1 METSQL
7 NDRSKDNNNHN
18 DPTRRA
24 LCRAVAAA
32 PWLALLPVGRAQ
44 AADPWP
50 SRPIKWV
57 VPYLAGT
64 GPDTGAR
71 ILAEAAGP
79 LLGQP
84 IIIENKGG
92 AAGNIG
98 ARQVA
103 RAAPDGYT
111 WIYSAGPMAANALMY
126 QSPGYDVMK
135 DFRHVMRLTT
145 ADVLLVVNPSSG
157 IDSLEALV
165 ARARANPG
173 KLDYASGGVGTPS
186 HLGVE
191 LFLSA
196 AGVSATH
203 VPYKGASE
211 LVNAV
216 LGNQVNF
223 GMPILAVAYPHVKAG
238 KLRALG
244 VAAARR
250 NATLPDVRTLAEQG
264 LPGVELTSWGGL
276 SLPAGTPDAVAD
288 RIYDVFSRLMKD
300 PKVIAAL
307 TELGSQVAP
316 STPEGYVQV
325 IRNEIEQTG
334 RMMKSAKIAPL

>member
-1 METSQL
+1 MNIDLS
-7 NDRSKDNNNHN
+7 
-18 DPTRRA
+18 RRA
-24 LCRAVAAA
+24 LCRAFAAS
-32 PWLALLPVGRAQ
+32 PLLSLADAVR
-44 AADPWP
+44 AADQWP

-71 ILAEAAGP
+71 ILAEAVGR

-103 RAAPDGYT
+103 HAAPDGYT
-111 WIYSAGPMAANALMY
+111 WLYSAAPMAANVLMY
-126 QSPGYDVMK
+126 RSPGYDAMK

-145 ADVLLVVNPSSG
+145 SDVLLVVTPASG
-157 IDSLEALV
+157 IETLQDLV
-165 ARARANPG
+165 ARARAHPG

-191 LFLSA
+191 LLLNA

-216 LGNQVNF
+216 LGGQVSF
-223 GMPILAVAYPHVKAG
+223 GMPIFAVAYPHVKAG
-238 KLRALG
+238 KLKALG
-244 VAAARR
+244 VAGARR
-250 NATLPDVRTLAEQG
+250 NANLPDVPTLAEQG
-264 LPGVELTSWGGL
+264 LQGVELTSWGGL
-276 SLPAGTPDAVAD
+276 SLPAGTPDPIAS
-288 RIYDVFSRLMKD
+288 RIYEVFSRALKD
-300 PKVIAAL
+300 QRLIASM
-307 TELGSQVAP
+307 TELGSQVSP
-316 STPEGYVQV
+316 STPEGYLQV
-325 IRNEIEQTG
+325 IRHEIDLTG
-334 RMMKSAKIAPL
+334 RMMKGANIQPM

>member
-1 METSQL
+1 M
-7 NDRSKDNNNHN
+7 NNEPV
-18 DPTRRA
+18 DCIDQSRRA
-24 LCRAVAAA
+24 LCRALAAS
-32 PWLALLPVGRAQ
+32 PLLPLAGIAKA

-71 ILAEAAGP
+71 ILAEAASR

-84 IIIENKGG
+84 VIIENKGG

-111 WIYSAGPMAANALMY
+111 WIYSAAPMAANVLMY
-126 QSPGYDVMK
+126 RSPGYDVMK
-135 DFRHVMRLTT
+135 NFRHVMRLTT
-145 ADVLLVVNPSSG
+145 SDVLLVVNPASG
-157 IDSLEALV
+157 IETLQDLV
-165 ARARANPG
+165 AKARAAPG

-191 LFLSA
+191 LFLNA

-216 LGNQVNF
+216 LGGQVSF
-223 GMPILAVAYPHVKAG
+223 GMPIFAVAFPQVKAG
-238 KLRALG
+238 KLKALG
-244 VAAARR
+244 VAGTRR
-250 NATLPDVRTLAEQG
+250 NASLPDVPTLAEQG
-264 LPGVELTSWGGL
+264 LQGVELTSWGGL
-276 SLPAGTPDAVAD
+276 SLPAGTPDPIAARV
-288 RIYDVFSRLMKD
+288 YEVFSQMLKD
-300 PKVIAAL
+300 PQVIASL

-316 STPEGYVQV
+316 STPEGYLQV
-325 IRNEIEQTG
+325 IRHEVELTAQ
-334 RMMKSAKIAPL
+334 MMKSARISPL

>member
-1 METSQL
+1 MNTDL
-7 NDRSKDNNNHN
+7 
-18 DPTRRA
+18 TRRA
-24 LCRAVAAA
+24 LCRALAAS
-32 PWLALLPVGRAQ
+32 PLLPLATAVRASGH
-44 AADPWP
+44 WP

-111 WIYSAGPMAANALMY
+111 WIYSAGPMAANARMY
-126 QSPGYDVMK
+126 QNPGYDVMK

-145 ADVLLVVNPSSG
+145 ADVLLIVNPASG
-157 IDSLEALV
+157 IESLQDLI
-165 ARARANPG
+165 ARARAHPG

-191 LFLSA
+191 LFLNA
-196 AGVSATH
+196 ARISATH

-216 LGNQVNF
+216 LGNQVTF

-238 KLRALG
+238 KLRPLG
-244 VAAARR
+244 VAASKR
-250 NATLPDVRTLAEQG
+250 NATLPEVRTLDEQG
-264 LPGVELTSWGGL
+264 LQGVELTSWGGL
-276 SLPAGTPDAVAD
+276 SLPAGTPDAIAH
-288 RIYDVFSRLMKD
+288 RLYEVFSRILKD

-307 TELGSQVAP
+307 TEQGSQVAP
-316 STPEGYVQV
+316 STPEGYLQV
-325 IRNEIEQTG
+325 IRDEIDLTG
-334 RMMKSAKIAPL
+334 RMMASAKIAPL

>member
-1 METSQL
+1 MN
-7 NDRSKDNNNHN
+7 NDFDAS
-18 DPTRRA
+18 RRV
-24 LCRAVAAA
+24 LCRALAAA
-32 PWLALLPVGRAQ
+32 PLLSFARAAR

-71 ILAEAAGP
+71 ILAEAAGR
-79 LLGQP
+79 LLGQA

-111 WIYSAGPMAANALMY
+111 WIYSAAPMAANVLMY
-126 QSPGYDVMK
+126 RSPGYDVMK
-135 DFRHVMRLTT
+135 DFRHLMRLTT
-145 ADVLLVVNPSSG
+145 SDVLLVVNPASG
-157 IDSLEALV
+157 IGTLQELV
-165 ARARANPG
+165 EKARANPG

-191 LFLSA
+191 LFLHA
-196 AGVSATH
+196 AGISATH

-216 LGNQVNF
+216 LGGQVSF
-223 GMPILAVAYPHVKAG
+223 GMPIFAVAYPHVKAG
-238 KLRALG
+238 KLKTLG
-244 VAAARR
+244 VAATRR
-250 NATLPDVRTLAEQG
+250 NANLPDVPTLAEQG
-264 LPGVELTSWGGL
+264 LQGVELTSWGGL
-276 SLPAGTPDAVAD
+276 SLPAGTPDPIAA
-288 RIYDVFSRLMKD
+288 RIYEVFSQMVKD
-300 PKVIAAL
+300 PQVIAAM
-307 TELGSQVAP
+307 TELGSQVTP
-316 STPEGYVQV
+316 STPEGYLQV
-325 IRNEIEQTG
+325 IRHEIELTRQ
-334 RMMKSAKIAPL
+334 MMKSARITPL

>member
-1 METSQL
+1 MN
-7 NDRSKDNNNHN
+7 NDFDAS
-18 DPTRRA
+18 RRV
-24 LCRAVAAA
+24 LCRALAAA
-32 PWLALLPVGRAQ
+32 PLLSFARAAR

-71 ILAEAAGP
+71 ILAEAAGR
-79 LLGQP
+79 LLGQA

-111 WIYSAGPMAANALMY
+111 WIYSAAPMAANVLMY
-126 QSPGYDVMK
+126 RSPGYDVMK
-135 DFRHVMRLTT
+135 DFRHLMRLTT
-145 ADVLLVVNPSSG
+145 SDVLLVVNPASG
-157 IDSLEALV
+157 IGTLQELV
-165 ARARANPG
+165 EKARANPG

-191 LFLSA
+191 LFLHA
-196 AGVSATH
+196 AGISATH

-216 LGNQVNF
+216 LGGQVSF
-223 GMPILAVAYPHVKAG
+223 GMPIFAVAYPHVKAG
-238 KLRALG
+238 KLKALG
-244 VAAARR
+244 VAATRR
-250 NATLPDVRTLAEQG
+250 NANLPDVPTLAEQG
-264 LPGVELTSWGGL
+264 LQGVELTSWGGL
-276 SLPAGTPDAVAD
+276 SLPTGTPDPIAA
-288 RIYDVFSRLMKD
+288 RIYEVFSQMVKD
-300 PKVIAAL
+300 PQVIAAM
-307 TELGSQVAP
+307 TELGSQVTP
-316 STPEGYVQV
+316 STPEGYLQV
-325 IRNEIEQTG
+325 IRHEIELTRQ
-334 RMMKSAKIAPL
+334 MMKSARITPL

>member
-1 METSQL
+1 MN
-7 NDRSKDNNNHN
+7 NDFDAS
-18 DPTRRA
+18 RRV
-24 LCRAVAAA
+24 LCRALAAA
-32 PWLALLPVGRAQ
+32 PLLSFARAAR

-50 SRPIKWV
+50 NRPIKWV

-71 ILAEAAGP
+71 ILAEAAGR
-79 LLGQP
+79 LLGQA

-111 WIYSAGPMAANALMY
+111 WIYSAAPMAANVLMY
-126 QSPGYDVMK
+126 RSPGYDVMK

-145 ADVLLVVNPSSG
+145 SDVLLVVNPASG
-157 IDSLEALV
+157 IETLQELV
-165 ARARANPG
+165 EKARANPG

-191 LFLSA
+191 LFLHA
-196 AGVSATH
+196 AGISATH

-216 LGNQVNF
+216 LGGQVSF
-223 GMPILAVAYPHVKAG
+223 GMPIFAVAYPHVKAG
-238 KLRALG
+238 KLKALG
-244 VAAARR
+244 VAATRR
-250 NATLPDVRTLAEQG
+250 NANLPDVPTLAEQG
-264 LPGVELTSWGGL
+264 LQGVELTSWGGL
-276 SLPAGTPDAVAD
+276 SLPTGTPDPIAA
-288 RIYDVFSRLMKD
+288 RIYEVFSQMVKD
-300 PKVIAAL
+300 PQVIAAM
-307 TELGSQVAP
+307 TELGSQVTP
-316 STPEGYVQV
+316 STPEGYLQV
-325 IRNEIEQTG
+325 IRREIELTRQ
-334 RMMKSAKIAPL
+334 MMKSARIAPL

>member
-1 METSQL
+1 MQTHL
-7 NDRSKDNNNHN
+7 
-18 DPTRRA
+18 TRRA
-24 LCRAVAAA
+24 LCRA
-32 PWLALLPVGRAQ
+32 LATSPFIPLLPLAATAAN
-44 AADPWP
+44 AADHWP

-64 GPDTGAR
+64 GPDIGAR

-111 WIYSAGPMAANALMY
+111 WIYSAGPMAANVRMY
-126 QSPGYDVMK
+126 KSPGYDVMK
-135 DFRHVMRLTT
+135 DFRHVMRITT
-145 ADVLLVVNPSSG
+145 SDVLLVVGESSG
-157 IDSLEALV
+157 IGSVQELIDK
-165 ARARANPG
+165 ARANPG

-191 LFLSA
+191 LFLHA
-196 AGVSATH
+196 AGITATH

-216 LGNQVNF
+216 LGNQVSF
-223 GMPILAVAYPHVKAG
+223 GMPIFAVAYPHVKVG
-238 KLRALG
+238 KLKALG
-244 VAAARR
+244 VAGAKR
-250 NATLPDVRTLAEQG
+250 NPALPEVRTLAEQG
-264 LPGVELTSWGGL
+264 LQGVELTSWGGL
-276 SLPAGTPDAVAD
+276 SLPAGTPDAIAN
-288 RIYDVFSRLMKD
+288 RIYEVFSGLLRE

-307 TELGSQVAP
+307 TELGSQVMP
-316 STPEGYVQV
+316 STPQDYLQV
-325 IRNEIEQTG
+325 IRSEIDLTG
-334 RMMKSAKIAPL
+334 RMMKSAGISPL

>member
-1 METSQL
+1 MNTDL
-7 NDRSKDNNNHN
+7 
-18 DPTRRA
+18 TRRA
-24 LCRAVAAA
+24 LCRALAAS
-32 PWLALLPVGRAQ
+32 PLLSLPAVSH
-44 AADPWP
+44 AADTWP

-145 ADVLLVVNPSSG
+145 ADVLLIVNPASG
-157 IDSLEALV
+157 IESLQELI

-196 AGVSATH
+196 AGISATH

-216 LGNQVNF
+216 LGNQVSF
-223 GMPILAVAYPHVKAG
+223 GMPILAVAYPQVKAG
-238 KLRALG
+238 KLKALG
-244 VAAARR
+244 VAAAQR
-250 NATLPDVRTLAEQG
+250 NASLPDVHTLSEQG
-264 LPGVELTSWGGL
+264 LKGVELSSWGGL
-276 SLPAGTPDAVAD
+276 SLPAGTPDAIAN
-288 RIYDVFSRLMKD
+288 RLYEVFSRLLKD
-300 PKVIAAL
+300 PKVVTAM
-307 TELGSQVAP
+307 TELGSQIAP
-316 STPEGYVQV
+316 STPEGYLQV
-325 IRNEIEQTG
+325 IRNEIDQTA

>member
-7 NDRSKDNNNHN
+7 NT

-24 LCRAVAAA
+24 LCRALAAS
-32 PWLALLPVGRAQ
+32 PLLSLLPPGKGAQ
-44 AADPWP
+44 AAGHWP

-71 ILAEAAGP
+71 ILAAAAAP

-84 IIIENKGG
+84 VIIENKGG

-126 QSPGYDVMK
+126 QSPGYDVVK

-157 IDSLEALV
+157 IDSLQALIAE
-165 ARARANPG
+165 ARAHPG

-186 HLGVE
+186 HLGVA
-191 LFLSA
+191 LFLNA
-196 AGVSATH
+196 AGISATH

-216 LGNQVNF
+216 LGNQVSF

-238 KLRALG
+238 KLKALG
-244 VAAARR
+244 IPAATR
-250 NATLPDVRTLAEQG
+250 NATLPDVRTLGEQG
-264 LPGVELTSWGGL
+264 LPNVELTSWGGL
-276 SLPAGTPDAVAD
+276 SLPAGTPDAIAN
-288 RIYDVFSRLMKD
+288 RIYEVFDRLVRD

-307 TELGSQVAP
+307 TDMGSQVAP
-316 STPEGYVQV
+316 STPEGYLQV
-325 IRNEIEQTG
+325 IRNEIDLTG
-334 RMMKSAKIAPL
+334 RMMKSARISPL

>member
-1 METSQL
+1 MNTDL
-7 NDRSKDNNNHN
+7 
-18 DPTRRA
+18 TRRA
-24 LCRAVAAA
+24 LCRALAASPLLPLAAA
-32 PWLALLPVGRAQ
+32 SH
-44 AADPWP
+44 AADKWP

-64 GPDTGAR
+64 APDTGAR

-145 ADVLLVVNPSSG
+145 ADVLLIVNPASG
-157 IDSLEALV
+157 IESLQELI

-196 AGVSATH
+196 AGISATH

-216 LGNQVNF
+216 LGNQVSF
-223 GMPILAVAYPHVKAG
+223 GMPILAVASPQVKAG
-238 KLRALG
+238 KLKALG
-244 VAAARR
+244 VAAAQR
-250 NATLPDVRTLAEQG
+250 NATLPDVRTLSEQG
-264 LPGVELTSWGGL
+264 LKGVELSSWGGL
-276 SLPAGTPDAVAD
+276 SLPAGTPDPIAH
-288 RIYDVFSRLMKD
+288 RIYEVFSRILKE
-300 PKVIAAL
+300 PKVVTAM
-307 TELGSQVAP
+307 TELGSQIAP
-316 STPEGYVQV
+316 STPEGYLQV
-325 IRNEIEQTG
+325 IRNEIDQTA

>member
-1 METSQL
+1 MK
-7 NDRSKDNNNHN
+7 NDIDAS
-18 DPTRRA
+18 RRG
-24 LCRAVAAA
+24 LCRALAAS
-32 PWLALLPVGRAQ
+32 PLLLLARGAR

-71 ILAEAAGP
+71 ILAEAAGR

-111 WIYSAGPMAANALMY
+111 WIYSAAPMAANVLMY
-126 QSPGYDVMK
+126 RSPGYDVMK

-145 ADVLLVVNPSSG
+145 SDVLLVVNPASG
-157 IDSLEALV
+157 IETLQDLIAK
-165 ARARANPG
+165 ARANPG

-191 LFLSA
+191 LFLNA
-196 AGVSATH
+196 AGISASH

-216 LGNQVNF
+216 LGSQVGF
-223 GMPILAVAYPHVKAG
+223 GMPIFTVAYPHVKAG
-238 KLRALG
+238 KLKALG
-244 VAAARR
+244 VAGTRR
-250 NATLPDVRTLAEQG
+250 NASLPEVPTLAEQG

-276 SLPAGTPDAVAD
+276 SLPVATPDLIAA
-288 RIYDVFSRLMKD
+288 RIYDVFNQMVRD
-300 PKVIAAL
+300 PQVIAAM
-307 TELGSQVAP
+307 TELGSQVTP
-316 STPEGYVQV
+316 STPEGYEQV
-325 IRNEIEQTG
+325 IRHEIELTRQ
-334 RMMKSAKIAPL
+334 MMKSARIAPL

>member
-1 METSQL
+1 MNNDLIDL
-7 NDRSKDNNNHN
+7 NGCIDLS
-18 DPTRRA
+18 RRA
-24 LCRAVAAA
+24 LCRALAAS
-32 PWLALLPVGRAQ
+32 PLLPLANAAR

-71 ILAEAAGP
+71 ILAEAAGR

-103 RAAPDGYT
+103 RATPDGYT
-111 WIYSAGPMAANALMY
+111 WIYSAAPMAANVLMY
-126 QSPGYDVMK
+126 RSPGYDVMK

-145 ADVLLVVNPSSG
+145 SDVLLVVHPASG
-157 IDSLEALV
+157 IETLQDLI

-191 LFLSA
+191 LFLNA
-196 AGVSATH
+196 AGISATH

-216 LGNQVNF
+216 LGSQVGF
-223 GMPILAVAYPHVKAG
+223 GMPIFAVAYPHVKAG

-244 VAAARR
+244 VAAGKR
-250 NATLPDVRTLAEQG
+250 NASLPDVPTLAEQG
-264 LPGVELTSWGGL
+264 LKGVELTSWGGL
-276 SLPAGTPDAVAD
+276 SLPAGTAD
-288 RIYDVFSRLMKD
+288 PIAARIYEVFSRMLKD
-300 PKVIAAL
+300 PRVIAAM
-307 TELGSQVAP
+307 TELGSQVTP
-316 STPEGYVQV
+316 STPEGYLQV
-325 IRNEIEQTG
+325 IRHEIELTG
-334 RMMKSAKIAPL
+334 RMMKSASIAPL

>member
-1 METSQL
+1 L
-7 NDRSKDNNNHN
+7 NTDI
-18 DPTRRA
+18 TRRA
-24 LCRAVAAA
+24 LCRALAAS
-32 PWLALLPVGRAQ
+32 PLLPLATATATATAR
-44 AADPWP
+44 AADRWP

-111 WIYSAGPMAANALMY
+111 WIYSAAPMAANVLMY
-126 QSPGYDVMK
+126 QTPGYDVMK

-145 ADVLLVVNPSSG
+145 SDVLLVVDPASG
-157 IDSLEALV
+157 IETLNDLI

-191 LFLSA
+191 LFLNA
-196 AGVSATH
+196 AGIRATH

-216 LGNQVNF
+216 LGGQVSF
-223 GMPILAVAYPHVKAG
+223 GMPIFAVAYPHVKAG

-244 VAAARR
+244 VAGAKR
-250 NATLPDVRTLAEQG
+250 NANLPDVRTLAEQG
-264 LPGVELTSWGGL
+264 LQGVELTSWGGL
-276 SLPAGTPDAVAD
+276 SLPAGTPDPIAARV
-288 RIYDVFSRLMKD
+288 YEVFSSILKEPR
-300 PKVIAAL
+300 VVASL
-307 TELGSQVAP
+307 TELGSQVTP
-316 STPEGYVQV
+316 STPQDYLQV
-325 IRNEIEQTG
+325 IRNEIAVTD
-334 RMMKSAKIAPL
+334 RMMKSAKISPL

>member
-1 METSQL
+1 
-7 NDRSKDNNNHN
+7 
-18 DPTRRA
+18 
-24 LCRAVAAA
+24 
-32 PWLALLPVGRAQ
+32 
-44 AADPWP
+44 
-50 SRPIKWV
+50 V

-111 WIYSAGPMAANALMY
+111 WIYSAAPMAANVLMY
-126 QSPGYDVMK
+126 QTPGYDVMK

-145 ADVLLVVNPSSG
+145 SDVLLVVDPASG
-157 IDSLEALV
+157 IETLDDLI

-191 LFLSA
+191 LFLNA
-196 AGVSATH
+196 AGIRATH

-216 LGNQVNF
+216 LGGQVSF
-223 GMPILAVAYPHVKAG
+223 GMPIFAVAYPHVKGG

-244 VAAARR
+244 VAGAKR
-250 NATLPDVRTLAEQG
+250 NANLPDVRTLAEQG
-264 LPGVELTSWGGL
+264 LQGVELTSWGGL
-276 SLPAGTPDAVAD
+276 SLPAGTPDPIAARV
-288 RIYDVFSRLMKD
+288 YEVFSSILKEPR
-300 PKVIAAL
+300 VVASL
-307 TELGSQVAP
+307 TELGSQVTP
-316 STPEGYVQV
+316 STPQDYLQV
-325 IRNEIEQTG
+325 IRNEIAVTD
-334 RMMKSAKIAPL
+334 RMMKSARISPL

>member
-1 METSQL
+1 MT
-7 NDRSKDNNNHN
+7 NDIDAS
-18 DPTRRA
+18 RRA
-24 LCRAVAAA
+24 LCRALAAA
-32 PWLALLPVGRAQ
+32 PLLPLAK
-44 AADPWP
+44 AASAAEPWP
-50 SRPIKWV
+50 QRPIKWV

-71 ILAEAAGP
+71 ILAEAAGR

-84 IIIENKGG
+84 VIIENKGG

-111 WIYSAGPMAANALMY
+111 WIYSAAPMAANVLMY
-126 QSPGYDVMK
+126 SSPGYDVMK

-145 ADVLLVVNPSSG
+145 SDVLLVVNPASG
-157 IDSLEALV
+157 IQTLQDLV
-165 ARARANPG
+165 TKARANPG

-196 AGVSATH
+196 AGIQATH

-216 LGNQVNF
+216 LGDQVTF
-223 GMPILAVAYPHVKAG
+223 GMPIFAVAFPHVKAG
-238 KLRALG
+238 KLKALG
-244 VAAARR
+244 VAASRR
-250 NATLPDVRTLAEQG
+250 NASLPDVPTLAEQG
-264 LPGVELTSWGGL
+264 LRTVELTSWGGL
-276 SLPAGTPDAVAD
+276 SLPAGTPDPIAA
-288 RIYDVFSRLMKD
+288 RIYDVFSHLLKE
-300 PKVIAAL
+300 PQVIAAM
-307 TELGSQVAP
+307 TELGSQVTP
-316 STPEGYVQV
+316 SSPEGYLQV
-325 IRNEIEQTG
+325 IRHEIELTRQ
-334 RMMKSAKIAPL
+334 MMTSAKIMPL

>member
-1 METSQL
+1 L
-7 NDRSKDNNNHN
+7 NTDI
-18 DPTRRA
+18 TRRA
-24 LCRAVAAA
+24 LCRALAAS
-32 PWLALLPVGRAQ
+32 PLLPLATATATATAR
-44 AADPWP
+44 AADRWP

-111 WIYSAGPMAANALMY
+111 WIYSAAPMAANVLMY
-126 QSPGYDVMK
+126 QTPGYDVMK

-145 ADVLLVVNPSSG
+145 SDVLLVVDPASG
-157 IDSLEALV
+157 IETLDDLI

-191 LFLSA
+191 LFLNA
-196 AGVSATH
+196 AGIRATH

-216 LGNQVNF
+216 LGGQVSF
-223 GMPILAVAYPHVKAG
+223 GMPIFAVAYPHVKAG

-244 VAAARR
+244 VAGAKR
-250 NATLPDVRTLAEQG
+250 NANLPDVRTLAEQG
-264 LPGVELTSWGGL
+264 LQGVELTSWGGL
-276 SLPAGTPDAVAD
+276 SLPAGTPDPIAARV
-288 RIYDVFSRLMKD
+288 YEVFSSILKAPR
-300 PKVIAAL
+300 VVASL
-307 TELGSQVAP
+307 TELGSQVTP
-316 STPEGYVQV
+316 STPQDYLQV
-325 IRNEIEQTG
+325 IRNEIAVTD
-334 RMMKSAKIAPL
+334 RMMKSAKISPL

>member
-1 METSQL
+1 MHTHL
-7 NDRSKDNNNHN
+7 
-18 DPTRRA
+18 TRRA
-24 LCRAVAAA
+24 LCRA
-32 PWLALLPVGRAQ
+32 LATSPFICLLPLAATAARA
-44 AADPWP
+44 AEHWP
-50 SRPIKWV
+50 ARPIKWV

-64 GPDTGAR
+64 GPDIGAR

-103 RAAPDGYT
+103 RATPDGYT
-111 WIYSAGPMAANALMY
+111 WIYSAAPMAANVQMY

-135 DFRHVMRLTT
+135 DFRHVMRITT
-145 ADVLLVVNPSSG
+145 SDVLLVVGESSG
-157 IDSLEALV
+157 IGSVQELIAK
-165 ARARANPG
+165 ARANPG

-191 LFLSA
+191 LFLNA
-196 AGVSATH
+196 AGITATH

-216 LGNQVNF
+216 LGNQVSF
-223 GMPILAVAYPHVKAG
+223 GMPIFAVAYPHVKGG
-238 KLRALG
+238 KLKALG
-244 VAAARR
+244 VAGAKR
-250 NATLPDVRTLAEQG
+250 NPALPDVRTLAEQG
-264 LPGVELTSWGGL
+264 LQGVELTSWGGL
-276 SLPAGTPDAVAD
+276 SLPGGTPDAIAN
-288 RIYDVFSRLMKD
+288 RIYEVFSGLLKD

-307 TELGSQVAP
+307 TELGSQVMP
-316 STPEGYVQV
+316 STPEGYLQV
-325 IRNEIEQTG
+325 IKSEIDLTG
-334 RMMKSAKIAPL
+334 RMMKSAKISPL

>member
-1 METSQL
+1 L
-7 NDRSKDNNNHN
+7 NTDI
-18 DPTRRA
+18 TRRA
-24 LCRAVAAA
+24 LCRALAAS
-32 PWLALLPVGRAQ
+32 PLLPLATATATAR
-44 AADPWP
+44 AADRWP

-111 WIYSAGPMAANALMY
+111 WIYSAAPMAANVLMY
-126 QSPGYDVMK
+126 QTPGYDVMK

-145 ADVLLVVNPSSG
+145 SDVLLVVDPASG
-157 IDSLEALV
+157 IETLDDLV

-191 LFLSA
+191 LFLNA
-196 AGVSATH
+196 AGIRATH

-216 LGNQVNF
+216 LGGQVSF
-223 GMPILAVAYPHVKAG
+223 GMPIFAVAYPHVKGG

-244 VAAARR
+244 VAGAKR
-250 NATLPDVRTLAEQG
+250 NANLPDVRTLAEQG
-264 LPGVELTSWGGL
+264 LQGVELTSWGGL
-276 SLPAGTPDAVAD
+276 SLPAGTPDPIAARV
-288 RIYDVFSRLMKD
+288 YEVFSSILKEPR
-300 PKVIAAL
+300 VVASL
-307 TELGSQVAP
+307 TELGSQVTP
-316 STPEGYVQV
+316 STPQGYLQV
-325 IRNEIEQTG
+325 IRNEIAVTD
-334 RMMKSAKIAPL
+334 RMMKSAKISPL